1 MNEMHENQ
9 RPETLAVPASTPKA
23 PARPAW
29 EVGGRERALLLLCLG
44 LGLLAADLL
53 LSVGNNWLGLGVPA
67 GTAAWYA
74 VLLWYVGP
82 KRLAETRSRLFFAAI
97 LLLALTFPLFSNGWL
112 RFWNLG
118 FLLALLTIHAFQLS
132 GAPSRPWYV
141 PSMLWERFRLLM
153 DGLFGRLG
161 ALGAVLNGLRSAS
174 ARRGVMA
181 ALGALITLPL
191 VLVAAG
197 LLSRADLLFERLASG
212 VLEFICQHLDL
223 AAAKVVLGLL
233 AAPFLFS
240 LLYALGRPRPLMEK
254 KNAGCGMELD
264 RVVPVMVLAG
274 LDALYLLFAGVQSAA
289 LFGGP
294 AYLERMGISYAEY
307 ARTGFFQL
315 AFITALN
322 LTVLLVLLQWTRRQ
336 GRGWRLIQVLSYL
349 LAALSGVILV
359 SAVWRM
365 TLYVAAYGL
374 SVKRALTYWGMA
386 MMALLLAAACRKVA
400 RAEFRFFRFAAV
412 AVLAGWLVLNYMS
425 VDSLTARYNVARF
438 QAGQLETVDLNYLS
452 NLPYE
457 ALPALEGM
465 DGSIPLNE
473 WAEFTLEQRLTD
485 RRAQAAA
492 ECGRWE
498 TWSLPAWLAARRQ

>member
-1 MNEMHENQ
+1 MNENQ
-9 RPETLAVPASTPKA
+9 RPETLAVSASTPKA
-23 PARPAW
+23 PARPVW
-29 EVGGRERALLLLCLG
+29 EVTDRERMLLLLCLG

-53 LSVGNNWLGLGVPA
+53 LSVGGNWLGLGVPV

-97 LLLALTFPLFSNGWL
+97 VLLAMTFGLFSNCWF

-132 GAPSRPWYV
+132 GVPCRPWYV
-141 PSMLWERFRLLM
+141 PSMLWERFRLLL

-161 ALGAVLNGLRSAS
+161 ALGTVVGGLRSAS
-174 ARRGVMA
+174 ARRGVMVG
-181 ALGALITLPL
+181 LGALITLPL
-191 VLVAAG
+191 VLVAAV

-212 VLEFICQHLDL
+212 VLEFIYQRLDL

-240 LLYALGRPRPLMEK
+240 LLYALGRPRPLAEK
-254 KNAGCGMELD
+254 KNAGRGMELD
-264 RVVPVMVLAG
+264 RVVSVMVLAG

-322 LTVLLVLLQWTRRQ
+322 LTVLLLLLQWTQRQ

-412 AVLAGWLVLNYMS
+412 AVLTGWLALNYVS
-425 VDSLTARYNVARF
+425 VDSLVARYNVDRF
-438 QAGQLETVDLNYLS
+438 QAGQLESVDLNYLS
-452 NLPYE
+452 SLPYE
-457 ALPALEGM
+457 ALSALDGL
-465 DGSIPLNE
+465 DGSIRLNE
-473 WAEFTLEQRLTD
+473 WETFTLNQRLEN
-485 RRAQAAA
+485 RRDQAAS
-492 ECGRWE
+492 ECSHWE
-498 TWSLPAWLAARRQ
+498 TWILSAWLTSRQP